1 MMGGVVRGMGDGMV
15 DGMMDGVAVFLLVG
29 AVFSE
34 GGRAER
40 RHEMRG

>member
-1 MMGGVVRGMGDGMV
+1 MVDGMVGGVV

-34 GGRAER
+34 GERAER
-40 RHEMRG
+40 RHYMRG